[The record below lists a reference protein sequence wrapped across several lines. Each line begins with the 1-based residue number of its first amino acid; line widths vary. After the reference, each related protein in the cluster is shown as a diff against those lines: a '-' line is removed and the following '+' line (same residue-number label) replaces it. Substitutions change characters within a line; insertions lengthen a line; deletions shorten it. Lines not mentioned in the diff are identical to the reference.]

1 MRMFNAT
8 TPDNSSA
15 GAAMPADI
23 LHRLAFGRPQRRPIQ
38 PALPALPVAP
48 AADILASAQR
58 DELVDLAQRVR
69 ESGEW

>member
-15 GAAMPADI
+15 GVAMPADI

-38 PALPALPVAP
+38 PALPVAP
-48 AADILASAQR
+48 AADILSSAQR